1 MANGHDS
8 VRTLYVCESNLY
20 REATPEETL
29 VAAHQAIAKRF
40 RRGATLSSPQL
51 VREYLRITFATLEHE
66 VFCVLLLDTHHRLL
80 SFQEMFRGTL
90 DSAAVFPREIVKE
103 VLKYNAGAVILA
115 HSVAGHRMIVMC
127 PVSICGLRLLE
138 AITTPI
144 LLSGGP
150 HNGRLQRR
158 RRVHVR

>member
-8 VRTLYVCESNLY
+8 VRTLYVRESNLY
-20 REATPEETL
+20 RETTPEETL

-90 DSAAVFPREIVKE
+90 DSAAVFPREVVKE
-103 VLKYNAGAVILA
+103 VLKHNAAAVIFA
-115 HSVAGHRMIVMC
+115 QP
-127 PVSICGLRLLE
+127 PVRPGGALCGR
-138 AITTPI
+138 
-144 LLSGGP
+144 
-150 HNGRLQRR
+150 
-158 RRVHVR
+158 